1 MDTMEKNTKTVP
13 GGLVIMFEGID
24 GVGKTTQLE
33 LVQEALEADGWPV
46 FPTRNMGGTP
56 IGEAFRTVLLSDLER
71 PPLTDFYASLA
82 IQEPLIAVINQARKQ
97 GKIVLMDRGPL
108 SLAAYQIYG
117 GGIDAS
123 LGWRHVESGMDR
135 IKPDRVILY
144 DIDPNTALARVR
156 NPSKQSDYFESKP
169 LDYFQDVADGFKA
182 AAERYGGVVSIDA
195 AQPIAQV
202 HERTMAVVNELLNSR
217 AQTP

>member
-1 MDTMEKNTKTVP
+1 
-13 GGLVIMFEGID
+13 MFEGID
-24 GVGKTTQLE
+24 GAGKTTQLQMA
-33 LVQEALEADGWPV
+33 LEALEADDWPV

-56 IGEAFRTVLLSDLER
+56 IGEALRAVILSDLER

-82 IQEPLIAVINQARKQ
+82 IQEPLIAVINQAREED
-97 GKIVLMDRGPL
+97 KIVLMDRGPL

-144 DIDPNTALARVR
+144 DADPDIALARVR

-169 LDYFQDVADGFKA
+169 LDYFRRVAEGFKE
-182 AAERYGGVVSIDA
+182 AAERYGGVVTLDA
-195 AQPIAQV
+195 AQPIAAV
-202 HERTMAVVNELLNSR
+202 HELTMSAINELL
-217 AQTP
+217 